1 MIFEPLLLNVMS
13 VVYFS
18 INNNLL
24 QVFVSNLTNEQILL
38 VLIFLIS
45 FLLIVAIL
53 VCFVYLRNKKL
64 REELDEKSRDLR
76 EAFEVLSKNNKELQ
90 LANKELVKK
99 NTQQKEF
106 INTAAHE
113 LRTPTQAITGY
124 IELIDELFKDLLDKK
139 IKIVLRD
146 QGKESTILQLSKYQ
160 QLVLKNTTRLSDLIN
175 DLLDLAK
182 IDLLDSNVRLNKEK
196 VDLIQEIK
204 DFKDNYQT
212 PRRKKGTHNNIVLK
226 IDDKLVSNNN
236 YNNSKILAEIDRIR
250 FSQILNNIIN
260 NSFKFS
266 NENSK
271 VTITIKESVDMKNTS
286 DMDNKIGVISISDE
300 GRGISQDMLPHL
312 FERFV
317 TDSESGTGL
326 GLYITKKLVE
336 AHGGKIWAYN
346 NNNGKGC
353 TFEFTLPISK

>member
-45 FLLIVAIL
+45 LLLIVAIL

-139 IKIVLRD
+139 IEIVLRD

-196 VDLIQEIK
+196 VDLVQEIK

-212 PRRKKGTHNNIVLK
+212 PRRKKGTHNDIVLK
-226 IDDKLVSNNN
+226 VDDKLVSNNN
-236 YNNSKILAEIDRIR
+236 YNNSKILAEIDRTR

-271 VTITIKESVDMKNTS
+271 VTITIKESVDMKNIS